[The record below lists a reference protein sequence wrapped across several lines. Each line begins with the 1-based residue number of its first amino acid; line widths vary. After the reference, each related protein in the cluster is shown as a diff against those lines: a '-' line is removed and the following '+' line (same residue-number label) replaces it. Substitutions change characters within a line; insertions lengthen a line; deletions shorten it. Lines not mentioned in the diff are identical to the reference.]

1 MRSLLLV
8 VVLLVVVGCN
18 GSAGTETTVSSTA
31 ATSTSTTL
39 AVTTTATASIT
50 TTTQPVTTTSVSDLS
65 LADYPA
71 NPETLEDIPE
81 TLVAYIGAAMP
92 DPDLTITGP
101 EDLDRWMSG
110 WLDWLAWTHANPTE
124 GSEQLEVNMVPGTD
138 QFAALQA
145 ALVERAEAGNHLLG
159 GGFLLVSLSGTFDE
173 FFEDKSALR
182 ITIVAQSP
190 PSYLV
195 DGDGNVVSV
204 FDALEGEVTVS
215 ALLRYDPERDEWLM
229 ETFEVLGRS

>member
-8 VVLLVVVGCN
+8 VVLVLLVGCN
-18 GSAGTETTVSSTA
+18 ESAGPETTVSTTS
-31 ATSTSTTL
+31 ATSTTITL
-39 AVTTTATASIT
+39 AVTTTTTAPT
-50 TTTQPVTTTSVSDLS
+50 TTTSRPVTSTSVPDLT

-71 NPETLEDIPE
+71 NPETLEEIPE
-81 TLVAYIGAAMP
+81 ALVAYIGAPMP
-92 DPDLTITGP
+92 DPDLTISGP
-101 EDLDRWMSG
+101 EDLDSWMSG
-110 WLDWLAWTHANPTE
+110 WLDWLAWTHANPAE

-138 QFAALQA
+138 QFAELQA

-159 GGFLLVSLSGTFDE
+159 GGFLPVSLSGTFDE

-182 ITIVAQSP
+182 VTIVAQSP

-195 DGDGNVVSV
+195 DGDGDVVSV

-215 ALLRYDPERDEWLM
+215 ALLRYDAKRDEWLM